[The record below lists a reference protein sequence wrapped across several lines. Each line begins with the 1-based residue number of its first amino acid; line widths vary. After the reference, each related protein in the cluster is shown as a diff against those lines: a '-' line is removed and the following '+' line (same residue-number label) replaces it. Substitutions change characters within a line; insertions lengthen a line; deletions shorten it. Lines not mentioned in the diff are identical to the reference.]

1 MAARRFLW
9 IFAILIMLVIA
20 AAFIYRLFGPQLMR
34 VALVPSV
41 SFEESA
47 KAPDPL
53 YGNVGGW
60 LAHPDLPNNPA
71 RWAPEGYQAAPKPGA
86 VAFYITP
93 TAYLSRDRWNAPL
106 DDETTNERLAL
117 FLRSQ
122 ATVFNGIAEVWSPR
136 YRQATFGAFLTSEA
150 DAVRALDFA
159 YADVLRAFDSF
170 IESVPTDRPI
180 ILAGH
185 SQGSLHLL
193 RLLRDRVA
201 GKPIAARI
209 VAAYVT
215 GWPISATADVP
226 ALGLPACST
235 PGQAGCVLSWQSF
248 AEPAEPEQVTEVYD
262 ATPGYAGAPRRGTPM
277 VCTNP
282 LLGGPGD
289 APASANMGALV
300 PNGDLST
307 AELQP
312 GLVPARCNDRG
323 FLLIGEPPE
332 GFGRYVLPGNNYH
345 VYDYPLFWANLRA
358 DAEARLSGWLA
369 TRNRDARN

>member
-9 IFAILIMLVIA
+9 VIAILTMLVIA
-20 AAFIYRLFGPQLMR
+20 GAFIYRLFGPQLMR
-34 VALVPSV
+34 AAMVPSV

-47 KAPDPL
+47 KAPDPF
-53 YGNVGGW
+53 YGNAGGW
-60 LAHPDLPNNPA
+60 LAHPELPDNPA

-86 VAFYITP
+86 HVFYITP

-106 DDETTNERLAL
+106 DDATTNERLAL

-122 ATVFNGIAEVWSPR
+122 ATVFNGVAEVWSPR
-136 YRQATFGAFLTSEA
+136 YRQATFGAFLTSKA
-150 DAVRALDFA
+150 DAARALDFA
-159 YADVLRAFDSF
+159 YADVRRAYDSF
-170 IESVPTDRPI
+170 IESVPADRPI

-185 SQGSLHLL
+185 SQGSMHLL
-193 RLLRDRVA
+193 RLLQERVA
-201 GKPIAARI
+201 GQPIAKRI
-209 VAAYVT
+209 VAAYVG
-215 GWPISATADVP
+215 GWPISVNADLP

-235 PGQAGCVLSWQSF
+235 SGQPGCVLSWQSF
-248 AEPAEPEQVTEVYD
+248 AEPAEPKQILEVYD
-262 ATPGYAGAPRRGTPM
+262 TTPGFTGAPRQGTPM

-282 LLGGPGD
+282 LLGAPGE

-300 PNGDLST
+300 PNGDMSG
-307 AELQP
+307 AELEAA
-312 GLVPARCNDRG
+312 LVPARCDERG

-369 TRNRDARN
+369 AR